1 MRNDIKRILEGSFVA
16 PEPKRKEEFFR
27 EIDRT
32 PISIFDFVKLQISYI
47 RKRVWILSVIVMMLS
62 IVSKKYVGVDC
73 IWVISA
79 MMPFVAVSMVSENN
93 RSEIYGM
100 AELEQTSRFSLK
112 SVMYA
117 RLVIVGVS
125 HLMFLSFIIPFVGN
139 GILMPHMQ
147 IGIYILV
154 PYLLASTMGVI
165 AVRRN
170 RGKENSYYCFG
181 ISCMV
186 SCLQIIVREIIPQIY
201 DGKWFP
207 CWIAVFLYLLMRLC
221 AEYKKIIY
229 TTEDMLW
236 N

>member
-1 MRNDIKRILEGSFVA
+1 MRHDIKRILDGSFAA
-16 PEPKRKEEFFR
+16 PEPKRKEEFLR
-27 EIDRT
+27 DIGRT
-32 PISIFDFVKLQISYI
+32 PISTFAFMKLQISYI
-47 RKRVWILSVIVMMLS
+47 RKRVWILSVIVMMLA
-62 IVSKKYVGVDC
+62 IVSKKYVGADC

-79 MMPFVAVSMVSENN
+79 MMPFVAISMVSENN

-117 RLVIVGVS
+117 RLVIVGIS
-125 HLMFLSFIIPFVGN
+125 HLILLSFIIPFVGN

-154 PYLLASTMGVI
+154 PYLLASTLGLS

-186 SCLQIIVREIIPQIY
+186 SCLQIIVREIPKQ
-201 DGKWFP
+201 
-207 CWIAVFLYLLMRLC
+207 
-221 AEYKKIIY
+221 
-229 TTEDMLW
+229 
-236 N
+236 

>member
-1 MRNDIKRILEGSFVA
+1 MRNDIKRILEGSFAA
-16 PEPKRKEEFFR
+16 PEPKRKEEFLR
-27 EIDRT
+27 EISRT
-32 PISIFDFVKLQISYI
+32 PINTFAFMKLQISYI
-47 RKRVWILSVIVMMLS
+47 RKRVWILSVIVMMLA
-62 IVSKKYVGVDC
+62 IVSKKYVGADC
-73 IWVISA
+73 IWVVSA
-79 MMPFVAVSMVSENN
+79 LVPFVAISMVSENN

-117 RLVIVGVS
+117 KLVIVGIS
-125 HLMFLSFIIPFVGN
+125 HIMLLSFIIPFIGN
-139 GILMPHMQ
+139 GGLTPYVQ

-154 PYLLASTMGVI
+154 PYLLASTLGLT

-170 RGKENSYYCFG
+170 RGKETSYYCFG

-221 AEYKKIIY
+221 AEYKKMIY

>member
-1 MRNDIKRILEGSFVA
+1 MRNDIKQVLESSFAA

-27 EIDRT
+27 EIGRT
-32 PISIFDFVKLQISYI
+32 PISTFAFMKLQISYI
-47 RKRVWILSVIVMMLS
+47 RKRVWILSILVIMLS
-62 IVSKKYVGVDC
+62 IASKKYVGTDC

-100 AELEQTSRFSLK
+100 AELEQSSRFSLK

-117 RLVIVGVS
+117 RLVVVGIS
-125 HLMFLSFIIPFVGN
+125 HIMLLSFIIPFIGN
-139 GILMPHMQ
+139 GVLTPYVQ

-154 PYLLASTMGVI
+154 PYLLASTLGLT

-170 RGKENSYYCFG
+170 RGKETSYYCFG

-186 SCLQIIVREIIPQIY
+186 SCLQIIVREMIPQIY
-201 DGKWFP
+201 DGKWFL
-207 CWIAVFLYLLMRLC
+207 CWCAVFFYLLMRLC
-221 AEYKKIIY
+221 AEYKNMIY
-229 TTEDMLW
+229 QAEDMLW

>member
-1 MRNDIKRILEGSFVA
+1 MRHDIKRILDGSFAA
-16 PEPKRKEEFFR
+16 PEPKRKEEFLR
-27 EIDRT
+27 DIGRT
-32 PISIFDFVKLQISYI
+32 PISTFAFMKLQISYI
-47 RKRVWILSVIVMMLS
+47 RKRVWILSVIVMMLA
-62 IVSKKYVGVDC
+62 IVSKKYVGADC

-79 MMPFVAVSMVSENN
+79 MMPFVAISMVSENN

-117 RLVIVGVS
+117 RLVIVGIS
-125 HLMFLSFIIPFVGN
+125 HLILLSFIIPFVGN

-147 IGIYILV
+147 IGIYIVV
-154 PYLLASTMGVI
+154 PYLLASTLGLS

-186 SCLQIIVREIIPQIY
+186 SCLQIIVREMIPQIY
-201 DGKWFP
+201 DGKWFL
-207 CWIAVFLYLLMRLC
+207 CWLAVFLYLLMRLC
-221 AEYKKIIY
+221 AEYKKMIY
-229 TTEDMLW
+229 QAEDMLW